1 VLLTT
6 YPLIGQELHFE
17 KILHL

>member
-6 YPLIGQELHFE
+6 YPL
-17 KILHL
+17 

>member
-6 YPLIGQELHFE
+6 YWY
-17 KILHL
+17 